1 MGVAKQRGSR
11 ILWDGVDAGQPP
23 AYFDHMFHFTDPT
36 RSAAALL
43 LAKESLV
50 DLSYLD
56 ESMSRMHMDS
66 IASKSS
72 HSSSSYYGDSSS
84 NDGGDVDDSTIRRR
98 RSHVAR
104 LSASVSYTHEQLM
117 VDLFEA
123 K

>member
-1 MGVAKQRGSR
+1 MNVAKQRGSR
-11 ILWDGVDAGQPP
+11 ILWDGLDAGQPP

-36 RSAAALL
+36 GRAAAL

-56 ESMSRMHMDS
+56 ESMGRMHLDS
-66 IASKSS
+66 VTSQNSQN
-72 HSSSSYYGDSSS
+72 SSS
-84 NDGGDVDDSTIRRR
+84 NDDDLILHRR

-104 LSASVSYTHEQLM
+104 LSTSSYTREQLL
-117 VDLFEA
+117 VDLFET